1 MQVALKEAPDSPVIF
16 ESNKLSWIEFRN
28 ELGRL
33 VTLVI
38 FMPGGEAFLV
48 SNIDDPDFVTTAHN
62 FNVKLQIEPGQKIL
76 LYEKALLSPYS
87 STSATWLEF
96 KDNSDYLAAVF
107 IFVPG
112 ENPQIYN
119 RNDPQFLGLISGF
132 NL

>member
-1 MQVALKEAPDSPVIF
+1 MDVSLKEAPDSPVIF
-16 ESNKLSWIEFRN
+16 ESSKLSWIEFRN

-33 VTLVI
+33 ITLVV

-48 SNIDDPDFVTTAHN
+48 SSIEDPDFVTTAHN
-62 FNVKLQIEPGQKIL
+62 FNIKLQTEPGQKIL
-76 LYEKALLSPYS
+76 LYENALLPPYI

-96 KDNSDYLAAVF
+96 RDNTGCLSVVF

-112 ENPQIYN
+112 KEPQIYD
-119 RNDPQFLGLISGF
+119 RNDSHFSGLISGF